1 LKKVFIIILLF
12 SAKAFSKLSGDFVS
26 AEVKRNT
33 AYVKSTTR
41 TLQLTIM
48 NDTIVKTQFR
58 QLNKSISDS
67 SLSVI
72 LRNPKTE
79 VELTESPEEVVI
91 TSSFFNIVIS
101 KKPFRVNYYR
111 SQELL
116 LSEKEVD
123 TSNVLYRRRR
133 EH

>member
-1 LKKVFIIILLF
+1 
-12 SAKAFSKLSGDFVS
+12 
-26 AEVKRNT
+26 
-33 AYVKSTTR
+33 
-41 TLQLTIM
+41 M

-91 TSSFFNIVIS
+91 TSSFFNIAIS

>member
-1 LKKVFIIILLF
+1 
-12 SAKAFSKLSGDFVS
+12 
-26 AEVKRNT
+26 
-33 AYVKSTTR
+33 
-41 TLQLTIM
+41 M
-48 NDTIVKTQFR
+48 NDTIVKTQLR

-79 VELTESPEEVVI
+79 VELTESPEEIVI
-91 TSSFFNIVIS
+91 TSFFNIVIS
-101 KKPFRVNYYR
+101 KKPFGVNYYR

>member
-1 LKKVFIIILLF
+1 LF

-91 TSSFFNIVIS
+91 TSSFFNIAIS

>member
-1 LKKVFIIILLF
+1 MKKVFIIILLF

-91 TSSFFNIVIS
+91 TSSFFNIAIS

>member
-1 LKKVFIIILLF
+1 LF

-79 VELTESPEEVVI
+79 IELTESPEEVVI

-101 KKPFRVNYYR
+101 KKPFGVNYYR